1 MTLKKTQKSVM
12 ESFEK
17 RVKKALV
24 CLLIE
29 NRRAG
34 SVWTP
39 DISFSHC

>member
-1 MTLKKTQKSVM
+1 MTLKNTRVSNGVFLK
-12 ESFEK
+12 ES
-17 RVKKALV
+17 KKALV

-39 DISFSHC
+39 DISFSHY